1 MKNDWLDTLF
11 PPNAERTVPWP
22 PVSETVTLWR
32 PTGLH
37 ELRLLAQ
44 TGWQN
49 WPPRLP
55 DQPIFYPVLNRLYAE
70 EIARDWNAKRNA
82 PPIGFITEFEVQSE
96 VAIQYK
102 IQVVGTQDRHQEL
115 WVPAEELND
124 FNRGIVGPIRVI
136 GHFAGEDYPVAINPE
151 THLPEDF

>member
-22 PVSETVTLWR
+22 PVGETVTLWR
-32 PTGLH
+32 PTSLH
-37 ELRLLAQ
+37 ELQLVAQ

-70 EIARDWNAKRNA
+70 EIARDWNAKRND
-82 PPIGFITEFEVQSE
+82 PPIGFITEFEVQAE

-102 IQVVGTQDRHQEL
+102 VQVVGTQDRHQEL

-124 FNRGIVGPIRVI
+124 FNWAIVGPIRVI
-136 GHFAGEDYPVAINPE
+136 GHFAGKGYTGAIDPE